1 MISVA
6 SLGNNLGTG
15 TMTSPAT
22 SGGTSSTQVRY
33 SPRNSAIE
41 SQIRRAGE
49 QNEAYLNEA
58 KSLYEPYVN
67 AGVSS
72 LDEYMKLLLGGVDGL
87 KDDQNFQS
95 MRDLAER
102 KVMGNRAVSGLL
114 RSGATASALDD
125 AELNFANTYYGNRLN
140 QLLQGVNEGHY
151 GVTGTSSI
159 LEKLGGNA
167 TDLASALANIQ
178 MQREGNQATIDAA
191 RAQAGA
197 TTSAANKT
205 SNATMAAGIIGAV
218 ASLFS
223 DRRLKTDL
231 KLVGKSHNGLN
242 IYLGRYTKESGL
254 DDGKQHLFLI
264 AQEVME
270 VVPEAVILD
279 ESGYYKVNYG
289 KALEAE

>member
-1 MISVA
+1 MISSTVSRA
-6 SLGNNLGTG
+6 NPTNNTGTG
-15 TMTSPAT
+15 L
-22 SGGTSSTQVRY
+22 VRY

-67 AGVSS
+67 AGTSS
-72 LDEYMKLLLGGVDGL
+72 LDEYMKLLLGGVDSL

-125 AELNFANTYYGNRLN
+125 AELNFANNYYGNRLN

-151 GVTGTSSI
+151 GVTGKSSI

-191 RAQAGA
+191 NAQAGA

-205 SNATMAAGIIGAV
+205 ANSTMAAGIVGGV
-218 ASLFS
+218 LSLFS

-264 AQEVME
+264 AQEVLE
-270 VVPEAVILD
+270 VVPDAVWLD
-279 ESGYYKVNYG
+279 NSGYYKVNYG
-289 KALEAE
+289 KALEVE